1 MISSLYPIAILLLL
15 SPSHPHPQFHIP
27 PDLYMNTANTTPNP
41 TTVTIPPDCAS
52 KLLAAPV
59 LKAVPE
65 EVVLLALEVLL
76 AVEAALSEAE
86 ALPDA
91 LVEFEEPVAPEPFAD
106 FVAVAV
112 ELLPDPDAS
121 VDFAPL
127 VLVVDLGLLAVD
139 WGGGWDGGDG
149 EELTDSSVWA

>member
-1 MISSLYPIAILLLL
+1 
-15 SPSHPHPQFHIP
+15 
-27 PDLYMNTANTTPNP
+27 MNTANTTPNP
-41 TTVTIPPDCAS
+41 ATVTIPPDCAS

-86 ALPDA
+86 VLPDA

-127 VLVVDLGLLAVD
+127 VLVVEDLGLLVVN
-139 WGGGWDGGDG
+139 WGGWDGWRG
-149 EELTDSSVWA
+149 TYRFF